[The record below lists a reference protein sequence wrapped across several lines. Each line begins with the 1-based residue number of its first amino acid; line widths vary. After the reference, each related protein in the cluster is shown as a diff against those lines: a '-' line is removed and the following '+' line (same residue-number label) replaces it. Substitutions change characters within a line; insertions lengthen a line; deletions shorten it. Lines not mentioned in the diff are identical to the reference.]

1 MLGENFSCS
10 PASRQHSLLF
20 AIIILTCHAC
30 VCVQVSVR
38 MYVCVCECVCMF
50 MFERVPASLPGIF
63 TNSVAY
69 FSACVAVVC

>member
-30 VCVQVSVR
+30 VYASVCATQ
-38 MYVCVCECVCMF
+38 YAYDCVCV
-50 MFERVPASLPGIF
+50 
-63 TNSVAY
+63 
-69 FSACVAVVC
+69 SACLCLSVCLPRCLVYLQTP